1 MTKLP
6 PIAYIAGIGIVGAG
20 LIFGAKNFLGASN
33 STPSLPVAS
42 QAPAKVNTPIK
53 VRVDGSTSM
62 VVLNDQIKALF
73 PSESRITLQARGT
86 GAGISGLISGAVDVA
101 AISRPLTEQELAKG
115 LVQHPVGQDVI
126 AFAVS
131 ARNQINDISLTKL
144 KPLFLGQDKT
154 FRLIHRPK
162 SSGTWQTVSKALGVS
177 QQVGTVLPSDGTT
190 VMLQKLG
197 VDGLGYGTASQ
208 LEAQSTAKVL
218 TIDGKSPG
226 DDGYPA
232 ALSRDL
238 FYATKGQPSADAEAF
253 ISAAKDVLN

>member
-6 PIAYIAGIGIVGAG
+6 PIAYIAGLGIVGAG
-20 LIFGAKNFLGASN
+20 LIFGAKTFLGSS
-33 STPSLPVAS
+33 STPSVSVAS

-62 VVLNDQIKALF
+62 VVLNDQIKSLF
-73 PSESRITLQARGT
+73 PAESRITLQARGT
-86 GAGISGLISGAVDVA
+86 GAGISGLLNGSVDVA
-101 AISRPLTEQELAKG
+101 AISRPLTDQELAKG
-115 LVQHPVGQDVI
+115 LVQQAVGQDAI
-126 AFAVS
+126 AFVVS
-131 ARNQINDISLTKL
+131 ANNQINDISSAKL
-144 KPLFLGQDKT
+144 KALFLGQDKT
-154 FRLIHRPK
+154 FRLIQRPK

-190 VMLQKLG
+190 VMIQKLG
-197 VDGLGYGTASQ
+197 VDGLGYGTSSQ

-218 TIDGKSPG
+218 MIDGKRPG

-253 ISAAKDVLN
+253 IAAAKDVLN